1 MSQQGELHVQRT
13 ADGATNVRI
22 AGSWR
27 LREGLPDPEAVEAD
41 FRVSPQPHSVTFD
54 TTDLTTWD
62 SGILTFLTRVIEL
75 CRDRGIRVDR
85 SGLPSGAQ
93 RLLALSEA
101 VPEKEDARAAEVE
114 ASLLEKIGA
123 STISFGTSLTEMLA
137 FIGDA
142 TVVLL
147 KLFGRRVRF
156 RRSDLM
162 MLIQQTGA
170 EAVGIVGLICFLVGL
185 ILAFVGAAQLQQF
198 GATIYV
204 ANLVGVA
211 MVRDVG
217 ALMAGIVMA
226 GRSGAAFAAELA
238 SMKVSQEIDA
248 LSTMGI
254 HPLEFLVLPRIIA
267 LAVMMPLLCLYADFV
282 GILGGAFIGV
292 TMLDLSFQT
301 YMQQTADAVDLIALV
316 GGMFKAFV
324 YGLLIAI
331 AGTLRGMQASTSS
344 AGVGAATTS
353 AVVTSIVFI
362 ISAAGIFSVV
372 FYVLGI

>member
-1 MSQQGELHVQRT
+1 MSQHGELYVHRT
-13 ADGATNVRI
+13 TDGATNIRI

-27 LREGLPDPEAVEAD
+27 LREALPDPDAVEAD
-41 FRVSPQPHSVTFD
+41 LILSPQPHSVTFD

-114 ASLLEKIGA
+114 ASLLERIGA

>member
-1 MSQQGELHVQRT
+1 MSQHGELYVHRT
-13 ADGATNVRI
+13 ADGATNIRI

-27 LREGLPDPEAVEAD
+27 LREALPDPDAVEAD
-41 FRVSPQPHSVTFD
+41 IILSPQPHSVTFD

-101 VPEKEDARAAEVE
+101 VPEKEDARAEEVE

-142 TVVLL
+142 SVVLL

>member
-1 MSQQGELHVQRT
+1 MSLHGELYVHRT
-13 ADGATNVRI
+13 TDGATNIRI

-27 LREGLPDPEAVEAD
+27 LREALPDPDAVEAD
-41 FRVSPQPHSVTFD
+41 LILSPQPHSVTFD

-114 ASLLEKIGA
+114 ASLLERIGA

>member
-1 MSQQGELHVQRT
+1 MSHSGKLYVHRT
-13 ADGATNVRI
+13 PDGATSVRI

-27 LREGLPDPEAVEAD
+27 MQKGLPDPAAVEAD
-41 FRVSPQPHSVTFD
+41 LDSAPQPHSLTFD
-54 TTDLTTWD
+54 TTDLTSWD
-62 SGILTFLTRVIEL
+62 SGILTFVTRVIEL
-75 CRDRGIRVDR
+75 GNDRGIPIERG
-85 SGLPSGAQ
+85 GLPTGVQ

-101 VPEKEDARAAEVE
+101 VPEKEDARAVE
-114 ASLLEKIGA
+114 AEAGFLEKIGA
-123 STISFGTSLTEMLA
+123 STISFGLSAGEMLA

-142 TVVLL
+142 SMVLL
-147 KLFGRRVRF
+147 KFFGRRVRF
-156 RRSDLM
+156 RRSDLL
-162 MLIQQTGA
+162 MLIQQVGA
-170 EAVGIVGLICFLVGL
+170 EAVGIVTLICFLVGL

-217 ALMAGIVMA
+217 ALMTGIVMA

-301 YMQQTADAVDLIALV
+301 YVQQTADAVNLVALV
-316 GGMFKAFV
+316 GGLFKAFV

-362 ISAAGIFSVV
+362 ISAAGVFAVV

>member
-1 MSQQGELHVQRT
+1 MSQDRELYVHRT
-13 ADGATNVRI
+13 ADGATNIRI

-27 LREGLPDPEAVEAD
+27 MREALPDPEAVEAD
-41 FRVSPQPHSVTFD
+41 LVLSPQPHSVTFD
-54 TTDLTTWD
+54 TSDLTTWD
-62 SGILTFLTRVIEL
+62 SGILTFVTRVIEL
-75 CRDRGIRVDR
+75 GSDRDIQVDR
-85 SGLPSGAQ
+85 SGLPTGVQ

-101 VPEKEDARAAEVE
+101 VPEKEDAKAVAAEE
-114 ASLLEKIGA
+114 SFLEKIGA
-123 STISFGTSLTEMLA
+123 STISFGLSVNEMLA

-142 TVVLL
+142 SVVLL
-147 KLFGRRVRF
+147 KLFGRKVRF

-162 MLIQQTGA
+162 MLIQQVGA
-170 EAVGIVGLICFLVGL
+170 EAVGIVTLICFLVGL

-211 MVRDVG
+211 MVRDIG

-254 HPLEFLVLPRIIA
+254 DPLEFLVLPRIIA

-282 GILGGAFIGV
+282 GILGGAFIGI

-301 YMQQTADAVDLIALV
+301 YMQQTADAVNLVALI

-331 AGTLRGMQASTSS
+331 AGTLRGMQASASS

-362 ISAAGIFSVV
+362 ITAAGIFSVV